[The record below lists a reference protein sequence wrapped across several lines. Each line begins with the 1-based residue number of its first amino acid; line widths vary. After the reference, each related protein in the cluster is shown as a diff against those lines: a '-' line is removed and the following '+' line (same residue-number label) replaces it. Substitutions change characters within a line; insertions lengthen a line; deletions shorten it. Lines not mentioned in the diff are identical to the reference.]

1 MKRLFIPIMALT
13 LMASVP
19 VLADEL
25 GEERDAK
32 QAELDAAC
40 EAARLEKIIA
50 ERIRLTEECVE
61 TELLRDRET
70 CERFYSDYGESAA
83 NQAPLFYD
91 LPECEKAHEY
101 RNSYR
106 RSGR

>member
-1 MKRLFIPIMALT
+1 MKHLFIAT
-13 LMASVP
+13 LASTLVASTL
-19 VLADEL
+19 VFADEL
-25 GEERDAK
+25 GDERNRK
-32 QAELDAAC
+32 QAALDAAC

-50 ERIRLTEECVE
+50 ERARLTEECVR
-61 TELLRDRET
+61 TRLLPDRET

-106 RSGR
+106 NPDR